1 MFSNLLKHSVKSFKR
16 QRAYIIINILGLSIG
31 IACSLLIALYVINE
45 ASYDQYNVKKDRIF
59 RTILNGKIGG
69 QEVTTSSSP
78 AIMGPTMVKE
88 LPEIEDFLR
97 MNGRG
102 PTVIEYNKQTF
113 TEDHIIEADSSF
125 FNFFSIQILKGDVK
139 NLLNAPRKVVLSE
152 STAKKIFG
160 SENPIDKQIKIGSDT
175 LRYTVTGVMAD
186 IPQNSHFEA
195 NALSSFMT
203 NPRSKEPHWMNNSFS
218 TYFLL
223 KPNSSYKT
231 VDAKYPEL
239 LQKYVGPEIQKY
251 TGISLND
258 FIAQG
263 NKYRFYLQSLHDI
276 HLDPSIQQEFKASV
290 DPKYLK
296 IFGSIAIL
304 IVLIAAINFM
314 NLSTAQA
321 TRRAKEVGIKK
332 VAGSTRGMLVVQF
345 FSESFMLSFIALIVA
360 IIFIK
365 LSLPFFN
372 NLLGANLTL
381 SLFSAWY
388 TIPLLILFSVI
399 VGFLAGSYP
408 AFFLSSFNPYEVLK
422 GSVKN
427 SMQNGRLRRVLVVF
441 QFAVSILLIVG
452 TMIMYRQ
459 IKYMLNKDVGFKKE
473 QLIVINRAEALGK
486 KMKSFK
492 ETVKNI
498 SGVINITSSTAIPGR
513 TNNNNGYMMEGRKDE
528 TFLMATSWV
537 DYNFLETYGMT
548 LDSGRFFNESFTSD
562 ENACIIN
569 ESARKDFKITDIE
582 KTRFME
588 PRDSGKINYLP
599 VIGVV
604 KNFNYESL
612 RNPIGP
618 YILKFQNDNMLWG
631 YITVKLSAQNYS
643 KTIIA
648 IEDKWKEFV
657 SNNPLQYYFLDA
669 DFEMMYKQEKQNA
682 QMAVIFSI
690 LAIFIAALGL
700 FGLTSFTIEQRTKE
714 IGVRKAMG
722 SSVSG
727 IYIVISREVI
737 ILVSISALI
746 AWPLIYYIAGKW
758 LENFYFRI
766 NPGVFSFIAGL
777 TIALGIAVLTISY
790 RIMRAARVNPAQSLK
805 YE

>member
-1 MFSNLLKHSVKSFKR
+1 MFRNLLKHSISSFKR
-16 QRAYIIINILGLSIG
+16 QRSYIIINILGLSIG

-69 QEVTTSSSP
+69 QEVTASSSP

-88 LPEIEDFLR
+88 IPEIEDFLR

-102 PTVIEYNKQTF
+102 PTIIEYNKQTF

-125 FNFFSIQILKGDVK
+125 FNFFSIPVVKGDVK
-139 NLLNAPRKVVLSE
+139 NLLNAPHKVVLSE

-160 SENPIDKQIKIGSDT
+160 NENPIDKQIKIGTDT
-175 LRYTVTGVMAD
+175 LLFIVTGVMAD
-186 IPQNSHFEA
+186 VPQNSHFEA

-203 NPRSKEPHWMNNSFS
+203 NPRSKEPHWMDNSFS

-239 LQKYVGPEIQKY
+239 LQKYVGPEIQKF

-258 FIAQG
+258 FVAQG
-263 NKYRFYLQSLHDI
+263 NKYRFYLQSLNDI
-276 HLDPSIQQEFKASV
+276 HLDTSIQQDFKASV

-296 IFGSIAIL
+296 IFGSIAML

-321 TRRAKEVGIKK
+321 SRRAKEVGIKK
-332 VAGSTRGMLVVQF
+332 VAGSTRGMLVAQF
-345 FSESFMLSFIALIVA
+345 LSESFILSLIALIVA
-360 IIFIK
+360 VIFIK

-372 NLLGANLTL
+372 NLLGAKL
-381 SLFSAWY
+381 SLSLISKWY
-388 TIPLLILFSVI
+388 IIPLLILFSVF
-399 VGFLAGSYP
+399 VGVLAGSYP

-427 SMQNGRLRRVLVVF
+427 SMRNGRLRRVLVVF

-492 ETVKNI
+492 ETVKSIPGVVNI
-498 SGVINITSSTAIPGR
+498 SSSTAIPGR

-528 TFLMATSWV
+528 TFLMTTSWV

-562 ENACIIN
+562 KDACIIN

-582 KTRFME
+582 KTRFLE

-618 YILKFQNDNMLWG
+618 YILKFQNDYMLWG
-631 YITVKLSAQNYS
+631 YITVRLSGQNYS
-643 KTIIA
+643 KTINA
-648 IEDKWKEFV
+648 IEEKWKEFV

-669 DFEMMYKQEKQNA
+669 DFELMYKQEKQNA

-700 FGLTSFTIEQRTKE
+700 FGLTSFTVEQRTKE

-722 SSVSG
+722 SSVTG
-727 IYIVISREVI
+727 IYIVISREVV
-737 ILVSISALI
+737 ILVSVSALI
-746 AWPLIYYIAGKW
+746 AWPLVYYWAGKW
-758 LENFYFRI
+758 LQNFYYKI
-766 NPGVFSFIAGL
+766 NLGFFTLIVGL
-777 TIALGIAVLTISY
+777 AIALGIAVLTISY
-790 RIMRAARVNPAQSLK
+790 RILRAARVNPAQSLK